1 MSWERCWNR
10 LNIQPFI
17 PIYKVEELSYV
28 YGKERQVWTDDDWQC
43 LSYGSYYQNYRSEI
57 KQVSVDEVKQQD
69 KQQLQAAQED
79 ISTLQQEYRQQEDT
93 RSRSADLENISL
105 TFCKNDTYDYIGKDA
120 SLENLDMMSAISDMQ
135 KDKVLEQYQYFVKP
149 KDVLLSDVDGTVI
162 QK

>member
-1 MSWERCWNR
+1 MCMGKKGRCGQMT
-10 LNIQPFI
+10 IDSAYQ
-17 PIYKVEELSYV
+17 
-28 YGKERQVWTDDDWQC
+28 
-43 LSYGSYYQNYRSEI
+43 YGSYYQNYRSEI
-57 KQVSVDEVKQQD
+57 KQVSVDEVRQQD

-105 TFCKNDTYDYIGKDA
+105 KFCKNDTYDYIGKDA

>member
-1 MSWERCWNR
+1 MRSYIE
-10 LNIQPFI
+10 
-17 PIYKVEELSYV
+17 VENVSKRF
-28 YGKERQVWTDDDWQC
+28 GKK
-43 LSYGSYYQNYRSEI
+43 SI
-57 KQVSVDEVKQQD
+57 
-69 KQQLQAAQED
+69 
-79 ISTLQQEYRQQEDT
+79 
-93 RSRSADLENISL
+93 LENISL

>member
-1 MSWERCWNR
+1 MTIDSAY
-10 LNIQPFI
+10 Q
-17 PIYKVEELSYV
+17 
-28 YGKERQVWTDDDWQC
+28 
-43 LSYGSYYQNYRSEI
+43 YGSYYQNYRSEI
-57 KQVSVDEVKQQD
+57 KQVSVDEVRQQD

-79 ISTLQQEYRQQEDT
+79 ISTLQQEDT

-149 KDVLLSDVDGTVI
+149 KDVLLSDADGTVI

>member
-1 MSWERCWNR
+1 MSCVSRAGLPERR
-10 LNIQPFI
+10 FPL
-17 PIYKVEELSYV
+17 
-28 YGKERQVWTDDDWQC
+28 
-43 LSYGSYYQNYRSEI
+43 I

-149 KDVLLSDVDGTVI
+149 KDVLLSDADGTVI

>member
-1 MSWERCWNR
+1 MTIDSAY
-10 LNIQPFI
+10 Q
-17 PIYKVEELSYV
+17 
-28 YGKERQVWTDDDWQC
+28 
-43 LSYGSYYQNYRSEI
+43 YGSYYQNYRSEI

-79 ISTLQQEYRQQEDT
+79 ISTLQQEYRQQE
-93 RSRSADLENISL
+93 
-105 TFCKNDTYDYIGKDA
+105 DTYDYIGKDA

>member
-1 MSWERCWNR
+1 MTIDSAY
-10 LNIQPFI
+10 Q
-17 PIYKVEELSYV
+17 
-28 YGKERQVWTDDDWQC
+28 
-43 LSYGSYYQNYRSEI
+43 YGSYYQNYRSEI

-79 ISTLQQEYRQQEDT
+79 RQQEDT

>member
-1 MSWERCWNR
+1 MKSGSRTNSSCR
-10 LNIQPFI
+10 LRRKTSPHCSRN
-17 PIYKVEELSYV
+17 
-28 YGKERQVWTDDDWQC
+28 TD
-43 LSYGSYYQNYRSEI
+43 SRSH
-57 KQVSVDEVKQQD
+57 
-69 KQQLQAAQED
+69 
-79 ISTLQQEYRQQEDT
+79 
-93 RSRSADLENISL
+93 SADLENISL

>member
-1 MSWERCWNR
+1 MTIDSAY
-10 LNIQPFI
+10 Q
-17 PIYKVEELSYV
+17 
-28 YGKERQVWTDDDWQC
+28 
-43 LSYGSYYQNYRSEI
+43 YGSYYQNYRSEI

-79 ISTLQQEYRQQEDT
+79 ISTLQQEDT

>member
-1 MSWERCWNR
+1 MTIDSAY
-10 LNIQPFI
+10 Q
-17 PIYKVEELSYV
+17 
-28 YGKERQVWTDDDWQC
+28 
-43 LSYGSYYQNYRSEI
+43 YGSYYQNYRSEI
-57 KQVSVDEVKQQD
+57 KQVSVDEVKQQ
-69 KQQLQAAQED
+69 D

>member
-1 MSWERCWNR
+1 MTIDSAY
-10 LNIQPFI
+10 Q
-17 PIYKVEELSYV
+17 
-28 YGKERQVWTDDDWQC
+28 
-43 LSYGSYYQNYRSEI
+43 YGSYYQNYRSEI

-69 KQQLQAAQED
+69 KQQLQAA
-79 ISTLQQEYRQQEDT
+79 QEDT

>member
-1 MSWERCWNR
+1 MCMGKKGRCGQMT
-10 LNIQPFI
+10 IDSAYQ
-17 PIYKVEELSYV
+17 
-28 YGKERQVWTDDDWQC
+28 
-43 LSYGSYYQNYRSEI
+43 YGSYYQNYRSEI
-57 KQVSVDEVKQQD
+57 KQVSVDEVRQQD

-79 ISTLQQEYRQQEDT
+79 ISALQQEYRQQEDT

-149 KDVLLSDVDGTVI
+149 KDVLLSDADGTVI

>member
-1 MSWERCWNR
+1 MTIDSAY
-10 LNIQPFI
+10 Q
-17 PIYKVEELSYV
+17 
-28 YGKERQVWTDDDWQC
+28 
-43 LSYGSYYQNYRSEI
+43 YGSYYQNYRSEI

-162 QK
+162 QKINAINKRHLSRVSFLGRNYVAMFLPGFLSGFRLFH

>member
-1 MSWERCWNR
+1 MCMGKKGRCGQMT
-10 LNIQPFI
+10 IDSAYQ
-17 PIYKVEELSYV
+17 
-28 YGKERQVWTDDDWQC
+28 
-43 LSYGSYYQNYRSEI
+43 YGSYYQNYRSEI

-105 TFCKNDTYDYIGKDA
+105 TFCKND
-120 SLENLDMMSAISDMQ
+120 
-135 KDKVLEQYQYFVKP
+135 KVLEQYQYFVKP